1 MEGQSFKQRVR
12 QIIFYLFIGISNISI
27 GVLQGLKRCLSIFLM
42 NTNRNYT
49 LPIIL
54 VTSLFFL
61 WGLAYGLLDVL
72 NKHFQETLNITKQ
85 RSTLL
90 QAAYFGAYFLV
101 ALPAGLFMQKVGY
114 RKGIITGLFLYALG
128 AILFYP
134 SAQNSSFLFFLLAL
148 FILASGLTFLE
159 TAANPYITVLG
170 KPETSEFR
178 LNLSQS
184 FNGVGSFIGPI
195 IGGALFFGKRHSSD
209 PQLGSV
215 KFVYL
220 AIAVLVIL
228 VSILF
233 IATKMPEVK
242 EEELVTSKKG
252 HLGKTLFQ
260 HKHFVWAIVA
270 QFFYV
275 AAQVGIAALFINY
288 CTEKNIG
295 ITNEHAA
302 YLLSASLLLFTT
314 GRFVGTGIMKRI
326 APNKLL
332 ALYSFVNI
340 LLCAGV
346 VWLQGLISVYALMA
360 IFFFESIMFPTI
372 FALGVKNL
380 GAYTKRGASFIIMS
394 VVGGALVPYGMGWL
408 AQNQSTPFSYIIPM
422 FCFMIVFFFAIAGYK
437 SDFNYDQEILPHP
450 ESEERHGFN
459 PSI

>member
-1 MEGQSFKQRVR
+1 
-12 QIIFYLFIGISNISI
+12 
-27 GVLQGLKRCLSIFLM
+27 M
-42 NTNRNYT
+42 NTNRNHT

-61 WGLAYGLLDVL
+61 WGVAYGLLDVL

-114 RKGIITGLFLYALG
+114 RKGIISGLFLYALG
-128 AILFYP
+128 AVLFYP
-134 SAQNSSFLFFLLAL
+134 SAQNSSFPFFLLAL

-195 IGGALFFGKRHSSD
+195 IGGALFFGKQQSSD

-215 KFVYL
+215 KLVYL
-220 AIAVLVIL
+220 AIAAMVIL

-242 EEELVTSKKG
+242 EEELVTNKKG

-260 HKHFVWAIVA
+260 HTHFVWAIVA

-288 CTEKNIG
+288 CTEKNLG
-295 ITNEHAA
+295 ITNERAA

-326 APNKLL
+326 VPNKLL
-332 ALYSFVNI
+332 ALYSFVNV

-346 VWLQGLISVYALMA
+346 IWLQGLISVYALMA

-380 GAYTKRGASFIIMS
+380 GVYTKRGASFIIMS

-422 FCFMIVFFFAIAGYK
+422 FCFVIVFFFAIAGYK

-450 ESEERHGFN
+450 ESEERPGFN